1 MMKPT
6 LSALIVSM
14 AALVSHTLSSAMIQ
28 IIIPAATTPVQAM
41 PIGPDF
47 SKLSLSAEQQKQ
59 LRNIQLEMKPKI
71 MEVLNPLQQKQLE
84 TKLLQGQTLF
94 QGAASLNLSKTQQ
107 SKVQNILKSQRFKI
121 VRILTPEQRSQLMRN
136 MSGRPS
142 F

>member
-14 AALVSHTLSSAMIQ
+14 AALVSHTLSFAMIQ
-28 IIIPAATTPVQAM
+28 IIIPAAITPVQAM

-71 MEVLNPLQQKQLE
+71 MEVLTPLQQNQLE
-84 TKLLQGQTLF
+84 TKLLQGQTLL